1 MKMSH
6 RKLSGGLVLTLALV
20 VSSSAVAAPTVT
32 TPALGAFG
40 TNRLVCTVTN
50 VSKKDVDVTVQVVS
64 DAGTILANV
73 PFTIE
78 PGKASGAGTGMGP
91 TQGFCR
97 VTGASKSKVRVAL
110 CVTDSVLNCLAAVP
124 GQ

>member
-1 MKMSH
+1 MTH
-6 RKLSGGLVLTLALV
+6 RMVSGGLILALGLATA
-20 VSSSAVAAPTVT
+20 SRAVAVPMVT

-50 VSKKDVDVTVQVVS
+50 VSGKDVDVTVQLVNQS
-64 DAGTILANV
+64 GTILANV
-73 PFTIE
+73 PLTIP
-78 PGKASGAGTGMGP
+78 PGEASGGGTGPGP

>member
-1 MKMSH
+1 MTH
-6 RKLSGGLVLTLALV
+6 WQVSGGLVLAFALAM
-20 VSSSAVAAPTVT
+20 SSSAVAASPVT

-40 TNRLVCTVTN
+40 MNRLVCTATN
-50 VSKKDVDVTVQVVS
+50 VSEKDVDVTVQIVS
-64 DAGTILANV
+64 QTGTILANL
-73 PFTIE
+73 PLTIQ
-78 PGKASGAGTGMGP
+78 PGEASGAGTGPGP

>member
-1 MKMSH
+1 MTH
-6 RKLSGGLVLTLALV
+6 RQVSAKVGLTVALAL
-20 VSSSAVAAPTVT
+20 SSSAIAASPVT

-50 VSKKDVDVTVQVVS
+50 VSDKDVDVTVQIVS
-64 DAGTILANV
+64 QTGTNLANL
-73 PFTIE
+73 PLTIE
-78 PGKASGAGTGMGP
+78 PGEASGAGTGPGP

>member
-1 MKMSH
+1 MTH
-6 RKLSGGLVLTLALV
+6 RKFSGGLVLALV
-20 VSSSAVAAPTVT
+20 LAMSSTAVAAPTVT

-50 VSKKDVDVTVQVVS
+50 ASAKDVDVTVQVVS
-64 DAGTILANV
+64 QTGTLLANV
-73 PFTIE
+73 PVMIQ
-78 PGKASGAGTGMGP
+78 PGEASGAGTGPGP

-97 VTGASKSKVRVAL
+97 VTGASKSKIRVAL

>member
-1 MKMSH
+1 MTH
-6 RKLSGGLVLTLALV
+6 RKVSGGLVLALGLAM
-20 VSSSAVAAPTVT
+20 SSSAVAAPPVT

-50 VSKKDVDVTVQVVS
+50 VSDKDVDVTVQVVS
-64 DAGTILANV
+64 QTGTLLANL

-78 PGKASGAGTGMGP
+78 PGEVSGVGTGQGP
-91 TQGFCR
+91 GQGFCR
-97 VTGASKSKVRVAL
+97 VTGASNSKVRVAL
-110 CVTDSVLNCLAAVP
+110 CVTDTVLNCLAAVP

>member
-1 MKMSH
+1 MTH
-6 RKLSGGLVLTLALV
+6 RKVSGGLVLALALAM
-20 VSSSAVAAPTVT
+20 SSSAVAAATVT

-50 VSKKDVDVTVQVVS
+50 VSNEDVDGTVQVVGET
-64 DAGTILANV
+64 GTILANV

-78 PGKASGAGTGMGP
+78 PGHVSGAGTGPGP
-91 TQGFCR
+91 AQGFCR
-97 VTGASKSKVRVAL
+97 VTGVSKSKVRVAL

>member
-1 MKMSH
+1 MTRWKVSA
-6 RKLSGGLVLTLALV
+6 GLVLALTLAM
-20 VSSSAVAAPTVT
+20 SSSAVAAPTVT

-64 DAGTILANV
+64 QTGAILSNL
-73 PFTIE
+73 PLTIE
-78 PGKASGAGTGMGP
+78 PGEASGTGTGPGP
-91 TQGFCR
+91 AQGFCR
-97 VTGASKSKVRVAL
+97 VTGASKSKIRVAL
-110 CVTDSVLNCLAAVP
+110 CVTDSVLNCVAAVQ

>member
-1 MKMSH
+1 MTRWKVSA
-6 RKLSGGLVLTLALV
+6 GLVLALTLAM
-20 VSSSAVAAPTVT
+20 SSSAVAAPTVT

-64 DAGTILANV
+64 QTGTILSNL
-73 PFTIE
+73 PLTIE
-78 PGKASGAGTGMGP
+78 PGEASGTGTGPGP
-91 TQGFCR
+91 AQGFCR
-97 VTGASKSKVRVAL
+97 VIGASKSKIRVAL
-110 CVTDSVLNCLAAVP
+110 CVTDSVLNCVAAVQ

>member
-1 MKMSH
+1 MTH
-6 RKLSGGLVLTLALV
+6 RKVSGALVLALGLAM
-20 VSSSAVAAPTVT
+20 SSSAVAAPPIT

-50 VSKKDVDVTVQVVS
+50 VSDKDVDVTVQVVGET
-64 DAGTILANV
+64 GTLLANL

-78 PGKASGAGTGMGP
+78 PGHVLELGTGAGPG
-91 TQGFCR
+91 QGFCR
-97 VTGASKSKVRVAL
+97 VTGVSKSQVRVAL
-110 CVTDSVLNCLAAVP
+110 CVTDTVLNCLAAVP